1 MENKSYVKLSELV
14 DKDFTVLSVKGF
26 TFKRWNNEE
35 RKMEVSDEWKEGFSK
50 KYMVETDKGMLDM
63 GTGQLASLLEAV
75 FFNGVADINGQ
86 RFKVKSNGETGMSI
100 RYFFNRMKE
109 VATTATQAD
118 VFNAMG
124 ITDKPL
130 DISQIPFN

>member
-75 FFNGVADINGQ
+75 FYNGVADINGQ

>member
-50 KYMVETDKGMLDM
+50 KYLVETDKGMLDM

-75 FFNGVADINGQ
+75 FYNGVADINGQ
-86 RFKVKSNGETGMSI
+86 RFKVKSNGKSGMDI
-100 RYFFNRMKE
+100 RYFFNRITEKNIPM
-109 VATTATQAD
+109 TQAD
-118 VFNAMG
+118 VFDN
-124 ITDKPL
+124 INDKPV

>member
-50 KYMVETDKGMLDM
+50 KYLVETDKGMLDM

-75 FFNGVADINGQ
+75 FYNGVADINGQ
-86 RFKVKSNGETGMSI
+86 RFKVKSNGKSGMDI

-109 VATTATQAD
+109 KDIPMSQAD
-118 VFNAMG
+118 VFDSIN
-124 ITDKPL
+124 DKPV